1 MSEQPQEQIDLVV
14 GALDSLGVALAD
26 HGHEWTDGERAIY
39 EESIKTLWNIADE
52 WKQLRQQLAA
62 EREKGRQEGYSEGWH
77 RAVEELTAEA
87 AKECGVDLYQGDAEY
102 LERTKAEWLKQFNAN
117 KESG

>member
-1 MSEQPQEQIDLVV
+1 MSEKEQAQEHFKDRKQKVSGKFLLSEQQQWTRENVYNHTID
-14 GALDSLGVALAD
+14 DIVAA
-26 HGHEWTDGERAIY
+26 HNPA
-39 EESIKTLWNIADE
+39 
-52 WKQLRQQLAA
+52 LAA